1 MTQDDARAK
10 SSSGTRP
17 PPLVV
22 ELAGLRRRF
31 ASMVYESMLI
41 AGILACTVIFPWMVA
56 LWLLD
61 LREAST
67 WRGAAMGLH
76 ILAMLGLYFIWYWHR
91 HGQTLAMQTWRLKVV
106 SVADGR
112 NPSWRRACLRYVL
125 ALPSVLGC
133 GVGLIWGLF
142 DLGKVFLHD
151 RLAGTRIV
159 LLPPMKKH

>member
-1 MTQDDARAK
+1 MIQNDASAN
-10 SSSGTRP
+10 SSSGARP
-17 PPLVV
+17 SPIVV

-31 ASMVYESMLI
+31 ASMVYESMLMI
-41 AGILACTVIFPWMVA
+41 GVLAGTVIFPWMIA

-67 WRGAAMGLH
+67 WRGAVMGLH
-76 ILAMLGLYFIWYWHR
+76 LLAVMGIYFVWYWHR

-112 NPSWRRACLRYVL
+112 NPSWRRACLRYAL
-125 ALPSVLGC
+125 ALPSVLGF
-133 GVGLIWGLF
+133 GIGLIWGVL
-142 DLGKVFLHD
+142 DLDKVFLHD